1 MASRGAD
8 ETKKLKE
15 NIEEQLNRLLTQLKD
30 LEEFKDED
38 PEEYESM
45 RADTISQL
53 KEFQVTLQKMAQ
65 GNMTL
70 VDTIGGV
77 QLAIQAAVSSAFKT
91 PEVIKLFA
99 KQDNN
104 SLRQHLVNLQTQQ
117 KLGKISRS
125 AATQQAIEIL
135 TALKKLGDTLSPVE
149 EDFLVEN
156 RTEAMKDFEK
166 VSSDMGQAA
175 KTKILS
181 SAANENRKVQ
191 N

>member
-1 MASRGAD
+1 MASRGSA
-8 ETKKLKE
+8 ETTKLQA

-30 LEEFKDED
+30 IEEFKEDD
-38 PEEYESM
+38 PEEYESSK
-45 RADTISQL
+45 ADTIQQL
-53 KEFQVTLQKMAQ
+53 KEFQANLQKMMQ

-70 VDTIGGV
+70 VDAFGGV

-99 KQDNN
+99 KKDNS
-104 SLRQHLVNLQTQQ
+104 SLRQHLSSLQTQQ
-117 KLGKISRS
+117 KLGKISKD
-125 AATQQAIEIL
+125 AYTQQAIEIL
-135 TALKKLGDTLSPVE
+135 TALKKLGEDLTPE
-149 EDFLVEN
+149 EDNFLVSN

-175 KTKILS
+175 KLKILS
-181 SAANENRKVQ
+181 SAANENKKVQ